1 MPWSA
6 QSVHTWVKRLIARGQ
21 VKGQLCLDSS
31 RSQQVS
37 DKGATMANECG
48 TILLGCREAFNDR
61 LKRAIREERAIGFVT
76 LF

>member
-1 MPWSA
+1 MSDV
-6 QSVHTWVKRLIARGQ
+6 SRRKDLIAR
-21 VKGQLCLDSS
+21 KGQLTLDNS

-37 DKGATMANECG
+37 DKGATMANEF

-61 LKRAIREERAIGFVT
+61 LKCAIREEQAVGFVS